1 MTNIANVGVTVTV
14 DGIAVPTTV
23 QSKRQPMSRE
33 QFVQG
38 LKDYDPEGFEIIN
51 YMNDYIS
58 ECLQEAGHPFNAG
71 VLLDRLTD
79 EETGE
84 PVGAVE

>member
-1 MTNIANVGVTVTV
+1 MTNIAEIGVTVTV
-14 DGIAVPTTV
+14 DGIAIATSQ

-38 LKDYDPEGFEIIN
+38 LKDFDPEGFEIIN
-51 YMNDYIS
+51 YMNDFLS

-71 VLLDRLTD
+71 TLLDRMYD
-79 EETGE
+79 EEGE
-84 PVGAVE
+84 LVGAIE